1 MNPLGPDGITHG
13 GPASPLFQIRLGFGV
28 HLVCQSGGSRGR
40 TGVPVGNLGPARAEC
55 FGRVEVWRAYQMVT
69 PRKSSRQAAEMQQA
83 QRPGL
88 SGSGFAST
96 GPGEGEGAPT

>member
-1 MNPLGPDGITHG
+1 
-13 GPASPLFQIRLGFGV
+13 
-28 HLVCQSGGSRGR
+28 
-40 TGVPVGNLGPARAEC
+40 
-55 FGRVEVWRAYQMVT
+55 MVT

-96 GPGEGEGAPT
+96 GSGKPLNFSSRLEGFWSETSIVGGGSGGGKVGYT